1 MRISKII
8 FGDDYIIVPYIA
20 VVITCLIALGLH
32 LHG

>member
-20 VVITCLIALGLH
+20 VVIGCLITLGVH
-32 LHG
+32 LAP